1 MQGSELLIGG
11 QIEADAQEA
20 EEIGDGEQ
28 ALGDVDGVHLDPEV
42 AVGVEP
48 VEGGEK
54 LPLVRRARVRLRQL
68 RPEGGRAHL
77 LLGQVHLRQRVV
89 LEEEGAQVD
98 DVHGRVED
106 VLPRLQVLLHA
117 LDRDQADLV
126 PNET

>member
-1 MQGSELLIGG
+1 LQGSELLIGG
-11 QIEADAQEA
+11 QIEADTQEA

-106 VLPRLQVLLHA
+106 VLPRLQV
-117 LDRDQADLV
+117 
-126 PNET
+126 P